1 MSTNNSPVIDQV
13 KAWLLPGVVGLGFM
27 MFQSNLTEMKA
38 DIKQLLAQSERDQV
52 KIEYLEQE
60 VQLLRE
66 KLEDITHN
74 SPSKDQHDEI
84 PPTYAIL
91 PSKEDLNIF
100 ASVSHPT
107 GV

>member
-1 MSTNNSPVIDQV
+1 MSTNDSPVIDQV

-74 SPSKDQHDEI
+74 SPAKDQHDEI

>member
-1 MSTNNSPVIDQV
+1 MSTSDSPIITQV

-27 MFQSNLTEMKA
+27 MFQSNLQEMKA

-74 SPSKDQHDEI
+74 SPLKDQHHEI

-91 PSKEDLNIF
+91 PTKEDLSIF
-100 ASVSHPT
+100 ASVNHLT

>member
-1 MSTNNSPVIDQV
+1 MSTNDSPVIDQV

-38 DIKQLLAQSERDQV
+38 DIKELLAQSERDQV

-84 PPTYAIL
+84 PQTYAIL
-91 PSKEDLNIF
+91 PSKEDLNILT
-100 ASVSHPT
+100 SVNHPT